1 MLAACLRPT
10 AIERTKRYGRTS
22 GPLRWNYVP
31 YTTILKMFVMLQRE
45 FVIKSSG
52 PSALKVLLFLPAM
65 LLAASLLFY
74 MPWSSPNAPAWV
86 KAVGSIVA
94 IFAAW
99 LIPHQLERAR
109 LRK

>member
-1 MLAACLRPT
+1 
-10 AIERTKRYGRTS
+10 
-22 GPLRWNYVP
+22 
-31 YTTILKMFVMLQRE
+31 MFEMLQRE
-45 FVIKSSG
+45 FFIKSSS
-52 PSALKVLLFLPAM
+52 PSGLKVLLFLPAM

-94 IFAAW
+94 IFPAW

-109 LRK
+109 LRKQKSELLASVGWLALRVKIPLITCLA